1 MLRLLN
7 SLQCKQVET
16 SKSSCWC
23 LVLCVL
29 QAVYVHVVIWW
40 MKYISLHW
48 NKYTQQ
54 NSQCITSSQARP
66 ADKLK
71 RCVEDNLGEIESGH
85 PFWESR
91 KWNFLFVDSIWAELF
106 RCPIDIEAVTVRD
119 SGYYCGQGM
128 DLIIKLHCRHPAVD
142 QLLLSSTLCI
152 LSPAYRFHIEI
163 KPFLLNFRPCCKFSS
178 HMVKKRMQMDQ

>member
-1 MLRLLN
+1 MSGIVCSSGSICTCCHLMDEIHFS
-7 SLQCKQVET
+7 SLEQIYPAEFPVYYKQPGKA
-16 SKSSCWC
+16 SR
-23 LVLCVL
+23 
-29 QAVYVHVVIWW
+29 QAEKMCGRQFRRNRVWAPILGKQK
-40 MKYISLHW
+40 MKL
-48 NKYTQQ
+48 
-54 NSQCITSSQARP
+54 
-66 ADKLK
+66 
-71 RCVEDNLGEIESGH
+71 
-85 PFWESR
+85 
-91 KWNFLFVDSIWAELF
+91 FLFVDSIWAELF

-163 KPFLLNFRPCCKFSS
+163 KPFLLNFRACCKFSS

>member
-1 MLRLLN
+1 MQEKHKQGATGRRRKKSVTPDKMLTIIKQRTRMRRWPSHQLGGTWRRPSVPHPNKAKGLWCQSYVPSSTYINYNYMLRLFN

-40 MKYISLHW
+40 MKYISLRW
-48 NKYTQQ
+48 NQYTQQ
-54 NSQCITSSQARP
+54 NSQCIASSQARP

-71 RCVEDNLGEIESGH
+71 RCVEDNLGEIEPGH

-91 KWNFLFVDSIWAELF
+91 KWNFFFLWT
-106 RCPIDIEAVTVRD
+106 PY
-119 SGYYCGQGM
+119 G
-128 DLIIKLHCRHPAVD
+128 
-142 QLLLSSTLCI
+142 LSCLG
-152 LSPAYRFHIEI
+152 
-163 KPFLLNFRPCCKFSS
+163 
-178 HMVKKRMQMDQ
+178 VQ